1 MTAPWKE
8 AEDQNIIQTLK
19 KTKRKSLIRSIL
31 ISVTVSVLVLI
42 AVFIGAAQLV
52 DRMSSKALFSEEQY
66 MRISSPNE
74 YGSGYKDNRGFLS
87 GVLEM
92 QTYKI
97 IGDVPIPWK
106 NRWLNY
112 NAWWF
117 PFTTGAYGG
126 TGNLTVEDP
135 RMKQEEYEYYRG
147 YNSYNGQREM
157 AFYVP
162 GVDYNGK
169 ILNDL
174 SELNQMNGDK
184 RVELA
189 VSLDKDYSFEEAKN
203 LLPAGVKPVW
213 YWVDTYDDR
222 EGFQFKPYP
231 NENDPANK
239 NYPLP
244 MSANFGVYGFGIRPD
259 WDQASPEDFIGSV
272 TIGLDK
278 KDKYH
283 GEYQRIYNYLRKDKA
298 APGAG
303 DVRILGVVV
312 TGTADG
318 LKSLQGKAYVRAA
331 VLGAVANKY

>member
-1 MTAPWKE
+1 MTAPWEE

-31 ISVTVSVLVLI
+31 ISVTVSVLILI
-42 AVFIGAAQLV
+42 AIFIGAAQLV
-52 DRMSSKALFSEEQY
+52 NRMSSKALFSEEQY

-74 YGSGYKDNRGFLS
+74 YGSGYKDSRGFLS

-112 NAWWF
+112 NPWWF

-126 TGNLTVEDP
+126 ANNLTVEDS
-135 RMKQEEYEYYRG
+135 RMKQEGYEYYRG
-147 YNSYNGQREM
+147 YNSFNGQREM

-162 GVDYNGK
+162 GVDYNGRM
-169 ILNDL
+169 LNDL

-189 VSLDKDYSFEEAKN
+189 VSFDKAYSFEEAKN
-203 LLPAGVKPVW
+203 LLPAGAKPVW
-213 YWVDTYDDR
+213 YWVDTYDER
-222 EGFQFKPYP
+222 EGFNFKPFQDG
-231 NENDPANK
+231 NDPAK
-239 NYPLP
+239 MNYPLP
-244 MSANFGVYGFGIRPD
+244 MSANFGVYGFGVQPD
-259 WDQASPEDFIGSV
+259 WDQANPEDFIGAV

-278 KDKYH
+278 KDNYH
-283 GEYQRIYNYLRKDKA
+283 SEYQRIFNYLRKDKA
-298 APGAG
+298 APEAG

-312 TGTADG
+312 TGTADS
-318 LKSLQGKAYVRAA
+318 LQSLQGKSFVRAA
-331 VLGAVANKY
+331 VLGAVVDKY